1 LKMHTP
7 QNPLPRGGVE
17 FLDRLK
23 VNSNLRKKLRLECF
37 NKVTSIILKAF
48 RLEQMG
54 IQEWLG
60 N

>member
-1 LKMHTP
+1 MHTP
-7 QNPLPRGGVE
+7 QNPLPRGGLE
-17 FLDRLK
+17 FLDRFEVK
-23 VNSNLRKKLRLECF
+23 SNLRKKLRSECF

-54 IQEWLG
+54 IQEWLV